1 MTEARFDAVYPIAA
15 GGELPPEVG
24 GKALGLRLIARAGL
38 EVPAAWAVLPGAG
51 ATELGALAK
60 VLEARGLRALAVR
73 SSAADEDG
81 ARASFAGVHETAL
94 GVPPAR
100 LREAVAAVAASA
112 LSERALAYRR
122 QLGLRPPRGGCAV
135 VVQEM
140 VDAEA
145 AGVAFG
151 RGAGEVTIEAAE
163 GLGDAVVN
171 GECVPET
178 LVMRRDGE
186 GWQLVRRGA
195 RDQVSALRH
204 GVGGPARVAIED
216 ARRRSAVLS
225 AGTAAAI
232 AAGVSA
238 LEAAAGGP
246 LDVEWA
252 VAGGRVSF
260 LQARPQTRPVAAGLA
275 PGETWTRANVRET
288 TPELPCAFTRA
299 FLVDALD
306 RGARMNLRGM
316 GTADD
321 PAVPY
326 ASAVHGRIVLN
337 ERTFLEHG
345 AALGLGEAFRAWS
358 VSLAGGTG
366 GANEIPQIDLRVVL
380 RHPVAMVRTVIW
392 AGRAE
397 ASARRY
403 LASIAGSRAARRQ
416 GPGGSDASEADLAS
430 RIRANPFL
438 SDSDRWIVAQSRL
451 IAAVANGNMLAGALL
466 RRPDAAALIP
476 RLLEGAER
484 SVSTRQIDD
493 LVSIALAFRAWP
505 GGARFLEDPP
515 IDPGR
520 WRAALPPDLSGA
532 LARWLAACGH
542 RGPFESDLSSPR
554 YREDGR
560 LLATALRPMVA
571 AAQPPEAPESRR
583 LRNARRW
590 EETWAEVVGVLPRLR
605 RARLRGVLRSL
616 GRVMALRE
624 RFRSE
629 LMMDCA
635 ELRDDLRALGRRWA
649 GEGRLETGDD
659 VFHLEPQELSR
670 ALEDRG
676 VDLRAAVRREL
687 ARRAAWRRVE
697 LPNRFASEE
706 LDRIAARGL
715 GALADGDGD
724 ALKGTAVSP
733 GVAEAQ
739 VCVLRAPEEGTRMP
753 TGAVL
758 VAPAT
763 DPGWT
768 PLFARASA
776 VVVEVGGLFS
786 HAATVAREYGLPA
799 VSNVDGATDRLR
811 DGDVVRV
818 DGARGVVAVVS
829 RAARTRC

>member
-38 EVPAAWAVLPGAG
+38 EVPAAWAVLPGVG
-51 ATELGALAK
+51 ATELGALAEA
-60 VLEARGLRALAVR
+60 LEARGLRALAVR

-100 LREAVAAVAASA
+100 LREAVATVAASA
-112 LSERALAYRR
+112 LSDRALAYRR
-122 QLGLRPPRGGCAV
+122 QLGLGPPRGGCAV

-151 RGAGEVTIEAAE
+151 RGGGEVAIEAAE
-163 GLGDAVVN
+163 GLGETVVN
-171 GECVPET
+171 GECLPET
-178 LVMRRDGE
+178 IVMRRDGDRWE
-186 GWQLVRRGA
+186 LVRRQA
-195 RDQVSALRH
+195 RDQTSALRH
-204 GVGGPARVAIED
+204 GAGGPARVALDD

-225 AGTAAAI
+225 AATAAAI
-232 AAGVSA
+232 AGGVRA

-275 PGETWTRANVRET
+275 PGETWTRTNVRET

-299 FLVDALD
+299 FLVAALD

-316 GTADD
+316 GTADA

-326 ASAVHGRIVLN
+326 ATAVHGRIVLN

-345 AALGLGEAFRAWS
+345 DALGLGEAFRAWTI
-358 VSLAGGTG
+358 SLAGGTG
-366 GANEIPQIDLRVVL
+366 GANEIPQIDLRVAL
-380 RHPVAMVRTVIW
+380 RHPIALVRTVIW

-403 LASIAGSRAARRQ
+403 LVFLAGLRAARR
-416 GPGGSDASEADLAS
+416 GPAGAGASEADLVG

-438 SDSDRWIVAQSRL
+438 SEPERWIVAQSRL

-484 SVSTRQIDD
+484 SISTRQIDD
-493 LVSIALAFRAWP
+493 LVSIALAFRAWS
-505 GGARFLEDPP
+505 GGVRFLEDPP
-515 IDPGR
+515 VDPAR
-520 WRAALPPDLSGA
+520 WAAALPPDLSAAVG
-532 LARWLAACGH
+532 RWLAAYGH
-542 RGPFESDLSSPR
+542 RGAFESDLSSPR

-560 LLATALRPMVA
+560 LLAAALRPMVVA
-571 AAQPPEAPESRR
+571 APPPEGPESRR
-583 LRNARRW
+583 LRAARRW
-590 EETWAEVVGVLPRLR
+590 EETWAEVAGSLPRLR

-616 GRVMALRE
+616 ARVMALRE
-624 RFRSE
+624 RLRSE

-649 GEGRLETGDD
+649 AEGRLDLGDD
-659 VFHLEPQELSR
+659 VLHLEPHELAR
-670 ALEDRG
+670 AVDDRG
-676 VDLRAAVRREL
+676 LDLRALVRREL

-697 LPNRFASEE
+697 LPNRFATEE
-706 LDRIAARGL
+706 ADRIAGCSL
-715 GALADGDGD
+715 GALADGDT
-724 ALKGTAVSP
+724 LTGTAVSP

-739 VCVLRAPEEGTRMP
+739 VCVLRAPEEGAQMP

-799 VSNVDGATDRLR
+799 VSNVDGATERLR

-818 DGARGVVAVVS
+818 DGARGLVAVVS
-829 RAARTRC
+829 RAARTRG